1 MKLLQNNPSEL
12 KHPVWRLLV
21 QRYENSA
28 GRAGTQLLSRC
39 RMRVTRRITGVAGY
53 AIRGGVLAFI
63 LLVNGAGAT
72 TAQQIDDT
80 TTVPSCFAKLPS
92 QNGAPAAADYLLS
105 QGDQLTVLVYQRED
119 LSGTHLVG
127 DDGMISL
134 PLLGRLPAASST
146 LGQLEKSVASTI
158 EKETGRV
165 EHVSI
170 ELSVRRPIYVVGL
183 VNRPGAYAFI
193 ANMTVL
199 HAVALGGGLYRP
211 DERAGGLIGV
221 SRESARIG
229 LSTLQLKQVLA
240 TRARLQAEL
249 DTKTKLE
256 PPQKLVAL
264 AGEDG
269 AQELMARQLR
279 IMDQRTKALEQ
290 QTSGLKKAAELA
302 KTEVKSLKQRQ
313 KLIDEQ
319 IKLALQELKAIN
331 KLKKKGLVRRA
342 DLFAIQRIISGL
354 RADLREVEARISRAQ
369 RNLLETQDR
378 RQLLSIN
385 MQLTLEEEIDKAELD
400 VASNESSINASQ
412 WIVSELTTAAHQDEQ
427 DAKPVTI
434 DYRIVRTV
442 DKRRYKL
449 PANELTALCPGDII
463 RVQPA
468 TIP

>member
-1 MKLLQNNPSEL
+1 MKSLQNHPAERRYLDREL
-12 KHPVWRLLV
+12 HR
-21 QRYENSA
+21 QRQESSA
-28 GRAGTQLLSRC
+28 DRAGTQPVGQGRTIVP
-39 RMRVTRRITGVAGY
+39 RPVTGVAGY
-53 AIRGGVLAFI
+53 AIRGGVLAFM
-63 LLVNGAGAT
+63 LLVNGADASM
-72 TAQQIDDT
+72 AQQSDDPT
-80 TTVPSCFAKLPS
+80 TIPSCFANIPS

-105 QGDQLTVLVYQRED
+105 HGDQLTVLVYQRED
-119 LSGTHLVG
+119 LSGIHLVG

-134 PLLGRLPAASST
+134 PLLGRLPAAGST
-146 LGQLEKSVASTI
+146 LDQLEQSVASTI
-158 EKETGRV
+158 EKQTGRA

-183 VNRPGAYAFI
+183 VNRPGAYAFV

-199 HAVALGGGLYRP
+199 HAVALGGGFLRP
-211 DERAGGLIGV
+211 NERVGGLLGV

-229 LSTLQLKQVLA
+229 LSTLQLKQLLA

-249 DTKTKLE
+249 DTKTNLE
-256 PPQKLVAL
+256 PPQQLVAL

-269 AQELMARQLR
+269 AQQLMARQLR
-279 IMDQRTKALEQ
+279 IMDQRTKALAQ
-290 QTSGLKKAAELA
+290 QTSGLKKAAALA
-302 KTEVKSLKQRQ
+302 KAEVKSLKQRQ

-354 RADLREVEARISRAQ
+354 RADLRAVEARVARAQ
-369 RNLLETQDR
+369 RNLLETEDR
-378 RQLLSIN
+378 RRLLSIN
-385 MQLTLEEEIDKAELD
+385 KQLTLEEEINRAELD

-434 DYRIVRTV
+434 EYRIVRTV

-468 TIP
+468 MLP